1 MHVLLRITLGAKLEV
16 NGNSDDNPVHMNVTP
31 SDATSGDATEKKRGR
46 KTLVENN
53 KRKTL
58 VQELMLKGL
67 KPLEIANL
75 GVANY
80 KTILNDIR
88 DIQTSWLDL
97 DPEWLNRARLARI
110 TSEKM
115 YETQL
120 KRLFTYLEN
129 EDLSYKEKLYVE
141 GLIQNVITK
150 LEEKSSKLD
159 PEQYLQQRIKERLT
173 FERKRLEEAR

>member
-1 MHVLLRITLGAKLEV
+1 M
-16 NGNSDDNPVHMNVTP
+16 
-31 SDATSGDATEKKRGR
+31 
-46 KTLVENN
+46 
-53 KRKTL
+53 
-58 VQELMLKGL
+58 
-67 KPLEIANL
+67 KPLEMANL

-150 LEEKSSKLD
+150 LEEKASKLD
-159 PEQYLQQRIKERLT
+159 PEQYLQQRIKERLN
-173 FERKRLEEAR
+173 FERQRLEKTS

>member
-1 MHVLLRITLGAKLEV
+1 MEL
-16 NGNSDDNPVHMNVTP
+16 NGNSDANSRNLVSSSDATP
-31 SDATSGDATEKKRGR
+31 SDVKPSNVKRGR

-58 VQELMLKGL
+58 IQELMLKGL
-67 KPLEIANL
+67 KPLEMAQL

-110 TSEKM
+110 KSEKM

-120 KRLFTYLEN
+120 KRLFAYLEN
-129 EDLSYKEKLYVE
+129 EDLTYKEKLYVE
-141 GLIQNVITK
+141 GLVQNVITK

-159 PEQYLQQRIKERLT
+159 PEQYLQQRIRERVN
-173 FERKRLEEAR
+173 FERKRLEETR

>member
-1 MHVLLRITLGAKLEV
+1 MEV
-16 NGNSDDNPVHMNVTP
+16 NGNNSENPEHLNGTS
-31 SDATSGDATEKKRGR
+31 SDATSGDATLEETIPDHAERLTIKRGR

-58 VQELMLKGL
+58 IQELMLKGL
-67 KPLEIANL
+67 KPLEMANL

-173 FERKRLEEAR
+173 FERQRLEKTS

>member
-1 MHVLLRITLGAKLEV
+1 MHDCLRITLGAKLEL
-16 NGNSDDNPVHMNVTP
+16 NGNSDEIPGNVESSQATP
-31 SDATSGDATEKKRGR
+31 SHDSPKRGR
-46 KTLVENN
+46 KTLVEKN
-53 KRKTL
+53 KRQTL

-97 DPEWLNRARLARI
+97 DPEWLNRARIARI
-110 TSEKM
+110 QSEKM
-115 YETQL
+115 YQTQL
-120 KRLFTYLEN
+120 KRLFAYLEN
-129 EDLSYKEKLYVE
+129 EDLTYKEKLYVE
-141 GLIQNVITK
+141 GLVQNVITK

-159 PEQYLQQRIKERLT
+159 PEQYLQQRIRERVN
-173 FERKRLEEAR
+173 FERKRLEETS

>member
-1 MHVLLRITLGAKLEV
+1 LEI
-16 NGNSDDNPVHMNVTP
+16 NGNSEDNPVHMNG
-31 SDATSGDATEKKRGR
+31 TSGDATPSDVTPSDETKRGR
-46 KTLVENN
+46 KTLVEIN

-67 KPLEIANL
+67 KPLEMANL
-75 GVANY
+75 GIANY

-110 TSEKM
+110 KSEKM

-120 KRLFTYLEN
+120 KRLFAYLEN

-141 GLIQNVITK
+141 GLIQTVITK
-150 LEEKSSKLD
+150 LEEKSAKLD
-159 PEQYLQQRIKERLT
+159 PEQYLQQRIRERINFERERL
-173 FERKRLEEAR
+173 EKDR

>member
-1 MHVLLRITLGAKLEV
+1 MEI
-16 NGNSDDNPVHMNVTP
+16 NGNSDDNPVHMNDNATPSDVTP
-31 SDATSGDATEKKRGR
+31 SDVTSGDAKRGR
-46 KTLVENN
+46 KTLVEIN

-58 VQELMLKGL
+58 VQELILKGL
-67 KPLEIANL
+67 KPMEIANL
-75 GVANY
+75 GVANN

-110 TSEKM
+110 KSEKM

-120 KRLFTYLEN
+120 KRLFAYLEN

-141 GLIQNVITK
+141 GLIQTVITK
-150 LEEKSSKLD
+150 LEEKSAKLD
-159 PEQYLQQRIKERLT
+159 PEQYLQSRIRERINNERERL
-173 FERKRLEEAR
+173 EKNR

>member
-1 MHVLLRITLGAKLEV
+1 MEI
-16 NGNSDDNPVHMNVTP
+16 NGNSDDNPVHMNDNATPSDVTP
-31 SDATSGDATEKKRGR
+31 SDVTSGDAKRGR
-46 KTLVENN
+46 KTLVEIN

-58 VQELMLKGL
+58 VQELILKGL
-67 KPLEIANL
+67 KPMEIANL

-110 TSEKM
+110 KSEKM

-120 KRLFTYLEN
+120 KRLFAYLEN

-141 GLIQNVITK
+141 GLIQTVITK
-150 LEEKSSKLD
+150 LEEKSAKLD
-159 PEQYLQQRIKERLT
+159 PEQYLQSRIRERINNERERL
-173 FERKRLEEAR
+173 EKNR

>member
-1 MHVLLRITLGAKLEV
+1 MEI
-16 NGNSDDNPVHMNVTP
+16 NGNSDDNPVNMNLGVATP
-31 SDATSGDATEKKRGR
+31 SDATPKRGR

-58 VQELMLKGL
+58 VQELILKGL

-110 TSEKM
+110 KSEMM

-120 KRLFTYLEN
+120 KRLFAYLEN

-141 GLIQNVITK
+141 GLIQTVITK
-150 LEEKSSKLD
+150 LEEKSAKLD
-159 PEQYLQQRIKERLT
+159 PEQYLQQRIRERINN
-173 FERKRLEEAR
+173 ERTRLEKTG

>member
-1 MHVLLRITLGAKLEV
+1 MEI
-16 NGNSDDNPVHMNVTP
+16 NGNSDDNPVNMNELATP
-31 SDATSGDATEKKRGR
+31 SDATPKRGR

-58 VQELMLKGL
+58 VQELILKGL

-110 TSEKM
+110 KSEMM

-120 KRLFTYLEN
+120 KRLFAYLEN

-141 GLIQNVITK
+141 GLIQTVITK
-150 LEEKSSKLD
+150 LEEKSAKLD
-159 PEQYLQQRIKERLT
+159 PEQYLQQRIRERINN
-173 FERKRLEEAR
+173 ERTRLEKTG

>member
-1 MHVLLRITLGAKLEV
+1 MEL
-16 NGNSDDNPVHMNVTP
+16 NGNSDANSRNLVSSSDATPSEATP
-31 SDATSGDATEKKRGR
+31 SDVKPSNVKRGR

-58 VQELMLKGL
+58 IQELMLKGL
-67 KPLEIANL
+67 KPLEMAQL

-110 TSEKM
+110 KSEKM

-120 KRLFTYLEN
+120 KRLFAYLEN
-129 EDLSYKEKLYVE
+129 EDLTYKEKLYVE
-141 GLIQNVITK
+141 GLVQNVITK

-159 PEQYLQQRIKERLT
+159 PEQYLQQRIRERVN
-173 FERKRLEEAR
+173 FERKRLEETR

>member
-1 MHVLLRITLGAKLEV
+1 MEL
-16 NGNSDDNPVHMNVTP
+16 NGNSDANSRNLVSSSEATP
-31 SDATSGDATEKKRGR
+31 SDVKPSNVKRGR

-58 VQELMLKGL
+58 IQELMLKGL
-67 KPLEIANL
+67 KPVEMAQL

-110 TSEKM
+110 KSEKM

-120 KRLFTYLEN
+120 KRLFAYLEN
-129 EDLSYKEKLYVE
+129 EDLTYKEKLYVE
-141 GLIQNVITK
+141 GLVQNVITK

-159 PEQYLQQRIKERLT
+159 PEQYLQQRIRERVN
-173 FERKRLEEAR
+173 FERKRLEETR

>member
-1 MHVLLRITLGAKLEV
+1 MEV
-16 NGNSDDNPVHMNVTP
+16 NGNNSDNTVHMNDTSSDASS
-31 SDATSGDATEKKRGR
+31 SDATPEIPDHAERLPIKRGR
-46 KTLVENN
+46 KTLIENN

-58 VQELMLKGL
+58 VQELMLKGM
-67 KPLEIANL
+67 KPLEMANL

-150 LEEKSSKLD
+150 LEEKASKLD
-159 PEQYLQQRIKERLT
+159 PEQYLQQRIKERLN
-173 FERKRLEEAR
+173 FERQRLEKTS

>member
-1 MHVLLRITLGAKLEV
+1 MEL
-16 NGNSDDNPVHMNVTP
+16 NGYSDANSRNLVSSSEATP
-31 SDATSGDATEKKRGR
+31 SDVKPSNVKRGR

-58 VQELMLKGL
+58 IQELMLKGL
-67 KPLEIANL
+67 KPLEMAQL

-110 TSEKM
+110 KSEKM

-120 KRLFTYLEN
+120 KRLFAYLEN
-129 EDLSYKEKLYVE
+129 EDLTYKEKLYVE
-141 GLIQNVITK
+141 GLVQNVITK

-159 PEQYLQQRIKERLT
+159 PEQYLQQRIRERVN
-173 FERKRLEEAR
+173 FERKRLEETR

>member
-1 MHVLLRITLGAKLEV
+1 MEI
-16 NGNSDDNPVHMNVTP
+16 NGNSDDNPVHMNDNATPSDVTP
-31 SDATSGDATEKKRGR
+31 SDVTSGDAKRGR
-46 KTLVENN
+46 KTLVEIN

-58 VQELMLKGL
+58 VQELILKGL
-67 KPLEIANL
+67 KPMEIANL

-110 TSEKM
+110 KSEKM

-120 KRLFTYLEN
+120 KRLFAYLEN

-141 GLIQNVITK
+141 GLIQTVITK
-150 LEEKSSKLD
+150 PEEKSAKLD
-159 PEQYLQQRIKERLT
+159 PEQYLQSRIRERINNERERL
-173 FERKRLEEAR
+173 EKNR

>member
-1 MHVLLRITLGAKLEV
+1 MEI
-16 NGNSDDNPVHMNVTP
+16 NGNSEDNPVHMNG
-31 SDATSGDATEKKRGR
+31 TSGDATPSDVTPSDETKRGR
-46 KTLVENN
+46 KTLVEIN

-67 KPLEIANL
+67 KPLEMANL
-75 GVANY
+75 GIANY

-110 TSEKM
+110 KSEKM

-120 KRLFTYLEN
+120 KRLFAYLEN

-141 GLIQNVITK
+141 GLIQTVITK
-150 LEEKSSKLD
+150 LEEKSAKLD
-159 PEQYLQQRIKERLT
+159 PEQYLQQRIRERINFERERL
-173 FERKRLEEAR
+173 EKDR

>member
-1 MHVLLRITLGAKLEV
+1 MEL
-16 NGNSDDNPVHMNVTP
+16 NGNSDANPRNLATP
-31 SDATSGDATEKKRGR
+31 SDATPSDVPSSQVKRGR

-67 KPLEIANL
+67 KPLEMANL

-110 TSEKM
+110 QSEKM
-115 YETQL
+115 YQTQL
-120 KRLFTYLEN
+120 KRLFAYLEN
-129 EDLSYKEKLYVE
+129 EDLTYKEKLYVE
-141 GLIQNVITK
+141 GLVQNVITK

-159 PEQYLQQRIKERLT
+159 PEQYLQQRIRERVN
-173 FERKRLEEAR
+173 FERKRLEETR

>member
-1 MHVLLRITLGAKLEV
+1 MEI
-16 NGNSDDNPVHMNVTP
+16 NGNSDDNPVHMNDNATPSEVTP
-31 SDATSGDATEKKRGR
+31 SDVTSGDAKRGR
-46 KTLVENN
+46 KTLVEIN

-58 VQELMLKGL
+58 VQELILKGL
-67 KPLEIANL
+67 KPMEIANL

-110 TSEKM
+110 KSEKM

-120 KRLFTYLEN
+120 KRLFAYLEN
-129 EDLSYKEKLYVE
+129 EDLSYKEKLFVE
-141 GLIQNVITK
+141 GLIQTVITK
-150 LEEKSSKLD
+150 LEEKSAKLD
-159 PEQYLQQRIKERLT
+159 PEQYLQSRIRERINNERERL
-173 FERKRLEEAR
+173 EKNR

>member
-1 MHVLLRITLGAKLEV
+1 MEL
-16 NGNSDDNPVHMNVTP
+16 NGNSDANSRNLVSSSEATP
-31 SDATSGDATEKKRGR
+31 SDVKPSNVKRGR

-58 VQELMLKGL
+58 IQELMLKGL
-67 KPLEIANL
+67 KPLEMAQL

-110 TSEKM
+110 KSEKM

-120 KRLFTYLEN
+120 KRLFAYLEN
-129 EDLSYKEKLYVE
+129 EDLTYKEKLYVE
-141 GLIQNVITK
+141 GLVQNVITK

-159 PEQYLQQRIKERLT
+159 PEQYLQQRIRERVN
-173 FERKRLEEAR
+173 FERKRLEETR

>member
-1 MHVLLRITLGAKLEV
+1 LEE
-16 NGNSDDNPVHMNVTP
+16 NGISDANSRNLATP
-31 SDATSGDATEKKRGR
+31 SDATPSDVPSSQVKRGR

-67 KPLEIANL
+67 KPLEMANL

-97 DPEWLNRARLARI
+97 DPEWLNRARLATDSLGTCR
-110 TSEKM
+110 
-115 YETQL
+115 
-120 KRLFTYLEN
+120 
-129 EDLSYKEKLYVE
+129 LSYV
-141 GLIQNVITK
+141 G
-150 LEEKSSKLD
+150 S
-159 PEQYLQQRIKERLT
+159 RRH
-173 FERKRLEEAR
+173 

>member
-1 MHVLLRITLGAKLEV
+1 MVL
-16 NGNSDDNPVHMNVTP
+16 NGNSDENPEHMNVTP
-31 SDATSGDATEKKRGR
+31 SNASSGDATLEIPDHAERLPIKRGR
-46 KTLVENN
+46 KTLIENN

-58 VQELMLKGL
+58 IQELMLKGL

-80 KTILNDIR
+80 KTVLNDIR

-110 TSEKM
+110 QSEKM
-115 YETQL
+115 YQTQL

-129 EDLSYKEKLYVE
+129 EDLTYKEKLYVE
-141 GLIQNVITK
+141 GLIQTVITK
-150 LEEKSSKLD
+150 LEEKSAKLD
-159 PEQYLQQRIKERLT
+159 PEQYLQSKIRERINV
-173 FERKRLEEAR
+173 ERKRLEETR

>member
-1 MHVLLRITLGAKLEV
+1 MEE
-16 NGNSDDNPVHMNVTP
+16 NGNNSDNPVHMNVTP
-31 SDATSGDATEKKRGR
+31 SDVASGDATLEETIPDHAERLPIKRGR

-58 VQELMLKGL
+58 VQELMLKGM
-67 KPLEIANL
+67 KPLEMANL

-120 KRLFTYLEN
+120 
-129 EDLSYKEKLYVE
+129 
-141 GLIQNVITK
+141 
-150 LEEKSSKLD
+150 
-159 PEQYLQQRIKERLT
+159 
-173 FERKRLEEAR
+173 

>member
-1 MHVLLRITLGAKLEV
+1 MEI
-16 NGNSDDNPVHMNVTP
+16 NGNSDDNPVHMNDNATPSEVTP
-31 SDATSGDATEKKRGR
+31 SDVTSGDAKRGR
-46 KTLVENN
+46 KTLVEIN

-58 VQELMLKGL
+58 VQELILKGL
-67 KPLEIANL
+67 KPMEIANL

-110 TSEKM
+110 KSEKM

-120 KRLFTYLEN
+120 KRLFAYLEN
-129 EDLSYKEKLYVE
+129 EDLSYKEKLFVE

-150 LEEKSSKLD
+150 LEEKSAKLD
-159 PEQYLQQRIKERLT
+159 PEQYLQSRIRERINNERERL
-173 FERKRLEEAR
+173 EKNR

>member
-1 MHVLLRITLGAKLEV
+1 MEL
-16 NGNSDDNPVHMNVTP
+16 NGNSDANSRNLVSSSDATPSEATP
-31 SDATSGDATEKKRGR
+31 SDVKPSNVKRGR

-58 VQELMLKGL
+58 IQELMLKGL
-67 KPLEIANL
+67 KPLEMAQL

-110 TSEKM
+110 KSEKM

-120 KRLFTYLEN
+120 KRLFAYLEN
-129 EDLSYKEKLYVE
+129 EDLTYKEKLYVE
-141 GLIQNVITK
+141 GLVQNVITK

-159 PEQYLQQRIKERLT
+159 PEQYLQQRIRERVN